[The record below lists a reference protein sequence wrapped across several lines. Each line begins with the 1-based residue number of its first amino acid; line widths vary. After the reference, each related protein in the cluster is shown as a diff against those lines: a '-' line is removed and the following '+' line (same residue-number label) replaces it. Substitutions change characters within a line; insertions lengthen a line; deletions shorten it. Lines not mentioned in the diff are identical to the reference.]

1 MTYKFKE
8 GDRVRHVNDPEDEGV
23 FIEYTNGEYSRVVW
37 NNYGD
42 TAYNLT
48 ENLYLAA
55 LVSTEQEAVMLLLSL
70 GYTVS
75 KH

>member
-23 FIEYTNGEYSRVVW
+23 FIEYTNGEYSRVDW
-37 NNYGD
+37 NNDGD
-42 TAYNLT
+42 TAYNRT
-48 ENLYLAA
+48 ENPYLAA
-55 LVSTEQEAVMLLLSL
+55 LVITEQEAVMLLLSL

>member
-8 GDRVRHVNDPEDEGV
+8 GDRVKHRCDQQDEGT
-23 FIEYTNGEYSRVVW
+23 FIKDNGEYSRVIW
-37 NNYGD
+37 DNDGA
-42 TAYNLT
+42 TEYNST
-48 ENLYLAA
+48 ESLYLAA
-55 LVSTEQEAVMLLLSL
+55 TVNTEQEAVMLLLSL